1 MLSSLILSNRE
12 DYDGPEQALRDGD
25 GDGEQHI
32 DGDMPVRQAI
42 KRASAAS
49 LANDN
54 STVHLA
60 NLHCNLRC
68 TEAYLKEQSGK
79 RLKSIHTA
87 EKASLAKFC
96 KGCTHQLVFGCEVGV
111 LPAVPPE
118 DVKVSPL
125 TPRTY
130 TRYVFAPAPCACA
143 PVCKNRH
150 TGTSIFTATRNT
162 FHERLSPNTPSK
174 L

>member
-1 MLSSLILSNRE
+1 MLTQHFMSDSLCQQKLMELQLLLEALFNVRSTRE
-12 DYDGPEQALRDGD
+12 
-25 GDGEQHI
+25 
-32 DGDMPVRQAI
+32 
-42 KRASAAS
+42 
-49 LANDN
+49 
-54 STVHLA
+54 ST
-60 NLHCNLRC
+60 
-68 TEAYLKEQSGK
+68 QDPG
-79 RLKSIHTA
+79 A

-96 KGCTHQLVFGCEVGV
+96 KECWHQHVFGCEVGV

-125 TPRTY
+125 TQRTY
-130 TRYVFAPAPCACA
+130 TLYAFAPASCACA

-162 FHERLSPNTPSK
+162 FYGRLSPNTPSK

>member
-1 MLSSLILSNRE
+1 MRSR
-12 DYDGPEQALRDGD
+12 
-25 GDGEQHI
+25 
-32 DGDMPVRQAI
+32 
-42 KRASAAS
+42 
-49 LANDN
+49 
-54 STVHLA
+54 
-60 NLHCNLRC
+60 LH
-68 TEAYLKEQSGK
+68 AFQGK
-79 RLKSIHTA
+79 RLTQHFMSDSLCQVSRQKLMELQLLLKALFNVRSTRESTRDPGA
-87 EKASLAKFC
+87 EKASLVKFC

-130 TRYVFAPAPCACA
+130 TLYVFASAPCACA

-162 FHERLSPNTPSK
+162 FYERLSPVTPSK

>member
-1 MLSSLILSNRE
+1 MRTQHLMSDSLCQQKLME
-12 DYDGPEQALRDGD
+12 LQLLLEALF
-25 GDGEQHI
+25 
-32 DGDMPVRQAI
+32 
-42 KRASAAS
+42 
-49 LANDN
+49 
-54 STVHLA
+54 
-60 NLHCNLRC
+60 NLRS
-68 TEAYLKEQSGK
+68 TRESTPG
-79 RLKSIHTA
+79 A

-96 KGCTHQLVFGCEVGV
+96 KGCTYQHVFGCEVGV

-130 TRYVFAPAPCACA
+130 TLYVFAPAPCACA

-150 TGTSIFTATRNT
+150 TGTSIFTATRST
-162 FHERLSPNTPSK
+162 FYERLSLKTPSK

>member
-1 MLSSLILSNRE
+1 MLTQHFMNDSLCQQKLLMELQPLLEALFNVRSTRE
-12 DYDGPEQALRDGD
+12 STRDPG
-25 GDGEQHI
+25 
-32 DGDMPVRQAI
+32 
-42 KRASAAS
+42 
-49 LANDN
+49 
-54 STVHLA
+54 
-60 NLHCNLRC
+60 
-68 TEAYLKEQSGK
+68 
-79 RLKSIHTA
+79 A
-87 EKASLAKFC
+87 EKTSLAKFC
-96 KGCTHQLVFGCEVGV
+96 KGCTHQHVFGCEVGV

-130 TRYVFAPAPCACA
+130 TLYAFAPAPCACA

-150 TGTSIFTATRNT
+150 TGTSIFTATSNT

>member
-1 MLSSLILSNRE
+1 MELQLLLEALFNVRSTRE
-12 DYDGPEQALRDGD
+12 STRDPG
-25 GDGEQHI
+25 
-32 DGDMPVRQAI
+32 
-42 KRASAAS
+42 
-49 LANDN
+49 
-54 STVHLA
+54 
-60 NLHCNLRC
+60 
-68 TEAYLKEQSGK
+68 
-79 RLKSIHTA
+79 A
-87 EKASLAKFC
+87 EKASLAKFYN
-96 KGCTHQLVFGCEVGV
+96 GCTHQLVFGCEVGV

-130 TRYVFAPAPCACA
+130 TLYVFAPAPCACA

-162 FHERLSPNTPSK
+162 FYERLSPNTPYK

>member
-1 MLSSLILSNRE
+1 MELELLLEALFNVRSTRE
-12 DYDGPEQALRDGD
+12 STRDPG
-25 GDGEQHI
+25 
-32 DGDMPVRQAI
+32 
-42 KRASAAS
+42 
-49 LANDN
+49 
-54 STVHLA
+54 
-60 NLHCNLRC
+60 
-68 TEAYLKEQSGK
+68 
-79 RLKSIHTA
+79 A

-96 KGCTHQLVFGCEVGV
+96 KGCTHQLVFGCEVDV

-130 TRYVFAPAPCACA
+130 TLYVFVPAPCACA

-162 FHERLSPNTPSK
+162 FCERLSLNTPSK